1 MNRRDFCRSASA
13 VGLLGASPWAMA
25 QGSSTFPNKPVKII
39 VPYPPG
45 GLADTLARNVGAL
58 ASSALGQ
65 PVIVD
70 NKPGVGGNLGSEFVA
85 RAPADGL
92 TLLLT
97 LSATLAVSAAV
108 YSKLNYNPRT
118 DLKCI
123 TELVLS
129 RGVLVVNSA
138 LPIRDIKEL
147 IAYSKANP
155 DKLAMAN
162 WGLGSA
168 GHTTQ
173 NVLNTK
179 FGAKIMQVPYKG
191 EPQMLTDLI
200 GGQVGFAMLSAPTT
214 QGNLKGGKIRPIG
227 IVGTQRLDILPGVK
241 TMTEQG
247 FFHDSWDMDGPVG
260 LFAPKGTPEPILRTL
275 NAAFAPAANT
285 PRMQTFV
292 KEFGLLQ
299 RGNGLDEAQAH
310 FLKYFD
316 AIKKVTQETGVILD

>member
-1 MNRRDFCRSASA
+1 MQRRSFVQAAALAC
-13 VGLLGASPWAMA
+13 ASPLPTLLHA
-25 QGSSTFPNKPVKII
+25 QEAAFPSKPVKII
-39 VPYPPG
+39 VPYPAG
-45 GLADTLARNVGAL
+45 GLADTLARNVGAI
-58 ASSALGQ
+58 ATTTLGQ
-65 PVIVD
+65 PIIVD

-85 RAPADGL
+85 RSAADGY

-108 YSKLNYNPRT
+108 YSKLKYNPRS
-118 DLKCI
+118 DLKCV

-129 RGVLVVNSA
+129 RGVLVVNSE
-138 LPIRDIKEL
+138 LPIHNIKDL

-155 DKLAMAN
+155 DKMAMAH

-214 QGNLKGGKIRPIG
+214 QANLKAGKIRPIG
-227 IVGTQRLDILPGVK
+227 IVGTQRLDILPEVK

-247 FFHDSWDMDGPVG
+247 FFHESWDMDGPVG
-260 LFAPKGTPEPILRTL
+260 LFAPKDTPLPVLRAL
-275 NAAFAPAANT
+275 NAAFAPAAKT
-285 PRMQTFV
+285 PRMQSFV
-292 KEFGLLQ
+292 KEFGLLP

-316 AIKKVTQETGVILD
+316 AIKQVTQDTGVILD